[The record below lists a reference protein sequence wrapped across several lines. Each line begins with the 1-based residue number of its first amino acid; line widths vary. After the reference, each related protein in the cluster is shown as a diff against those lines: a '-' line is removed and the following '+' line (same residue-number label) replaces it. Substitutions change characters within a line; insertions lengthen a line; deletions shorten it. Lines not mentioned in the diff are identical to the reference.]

1 MKSGIDYFPLDV
13 ALDEKFELIEAEFGL
28 TGFGVVVK
36 LLQKIYG
43 GQGYYAEWT
52 KEVALLF
59 AKKVGVGGNAV
70 SEIVT
75 ASIERGIFDKTLYDK
90 YHILTSKGIQKRY
103 FEAVG
108 RRKSVEIERAY
119 LLVNVTDFI
128 KNVNILS
135 KNANIFS
142 KNADI
147 SRQSKVEE
155 SRVKESKVNGGN
167 ARTREGT
174 PLERFLERWQVNSNA
189 IGNYSGGKLA
199 GIDWDRVSEKT
210 EQSAD
215 ILQKHKDIGF
225 FIRNYEEIL
234 DGKFDD
240 LAYRK
245 RGSRVT
251 DDALEARRREY
262 DEMKM
267 KRRGNGSAD
276 ET

>member
-43 GQGYYAEWT
+43 GQGYYVEWT

-108 RRKSVEIERAY
+108 RRTSVEIERAY

-167 ARTREGT
+167 ERTREGT

-240 LAYRK
+240 LTYRK
-245 RGSRVT
+245 RTSRVT

-262 DEMKM
+262 DEMK
-267 KRRGNGSAD
+267 RRGNGSAD

>member
-189 IGNYSGGKLA
+189 IGNYSGGELA

-215 ILQKHKDIGF
+215 ILQ
-225 FIRNYEEIL
+225 
-234 DGKFDD
+234 
-240 LAYRK
+240 
-245 RGSRVT
+245 
-251 DDALEARRREY
+251 
-262 DEMKM
+262 
-267 KRRGNGSAD
+267 
-276 ET
+276 